1 MEMNTEQPRQGA
13 TSSPETIAPRRGLR
27 LRKIG
32 NRYMIV
38 EETEG
43 RTDLSDVYTM
53 NGTAAWMWETIN
65 AEAVTP
71 DELARRMA
79 AHYGVEQ
86 SRVDGDVRRQLRE
99 WADMGL
105 LR

>member
-1 MEMNTEQPRQGA
+1 MEMNTERPQRESAPQPA
-13 TSSPETIAPRRGLR
+13 AVKPRRGLR
-27 LRKIG
+27 LRRIG
-32 NRYMIV
+32 SRYMIV
-38 EETEG
+38 AETEG
-43 RTDLSDVYTM
+43 RADLSDVYTM

-71 DELARRMA
+71 DELARRLA
-79 AHYGVEQ
+79 VRYGVEL

-105 LR
+105 LC